1 MSIDVP
7 FLIGATNR
15 EVRDV
20 EREGRTARVVVAT
33 RTYDTSVEDLWD
45 AISNGERIPR
55 WFLPIEGDLRLGG
68 KYQFKGN
75 AGGTITRCEPPRELA
90 ATWEMLGGV
99 SWVEV
104 SLRPDG
110 DGARLELK
118 HTAYPE
124 AHWEQFG
131 AGAVGIGWELGLMG
145 LGIHIANPNAAEKPP
160 EADPAWAATDEAKSF
175 MRASGAAWGKAEIAN
190 GEEAVAATER
200 AERTV
205 KFYTG
210 EA

>member
-15 EVRDV
+15 QVRDV

-33 RTYDTSVEDLWD
+33 RTYDTSIEDLWD
-45 AISNGERIPR
+45 AITNGERLPR

-90 ATWEMLGGV
+90 ATWEMMGGV

-145 LGIHIANPNAAEKPP
+145 LGIHIANPNATEKPP
-160 EADPAWAATDEAKSF
+160 EADPAWAATDEAKAF
-175 MRASGAAWGKAEIAN
+175 MRASGAAWGEAEIAN
-190 GEEAVAATER
+190 GEDAAPALER

>member
-15 EVRDV
+15 QVRDV

-33 RTYDTSVEDLWD
+33 RTYDTSVEDLWA
-45 AISNGERIPR
+45 AITSAERIPR

-75 AGGTITRCEPPRELA
+75 AGGTITRCEPPLELA
-90 ATWEMLGGV
+90 ATWEFGGGV

-118 HTAYPE
+118 HMAYPE

-145 LGIHIANPNAAEKPP
+145 LGIHIANPNATEKPP
-160 EADPAWAATDEAKSF
+160 EADPAWAATEEAKAF

-190 GEEAVAATER
+190 GADAKSATER

-205 KFYTG
+205 KFYCG
-210 EA
+210 ET

>member
-7 FLIGATNR
+7 GLIGAVDR

-20 EREGRTARVVVAT
+20 VREGRTARVVVAT
-33 RTYDTSVEDLWD
+33 RTYDTDVEDLWD
-45 AISNGERIPR
+45 AITTRERIER

-75 AGGTITRCEPPRELA
+75 AGGTITRCEPPHELA
-90 ATWEMLGGV
+90 ATWEFGGGV

-110 DGARLELK
+110 EGARLELK

-124 AHWEQFG
+124 AHWDQFG
-131 AGAVGIGWELGLMG
+131 AGAVGIGWELGLLG
-145 LGIHIANPNAAEKPP
+145 LHLHLSSQTGAKPP
-160 EADPAWAATDEAKSF
+160 EADPAWMASNEAKAF
-175 MRASGAAWGKAEIAN
+175 IHASGTAWGEAEILSGAD
-190 GEEAVAATER
+190 ASDATQR
-200 AERTV
+200 ADRTI
-205 KFYTG
+205 KFYG
-210 EA
+210 G

>member
-7 FLIGATNR
+7 SLIGAVNR

-20 EREGRTARVVVAT
+20 ERDGRTARVVVAT

-45 AISNGERIPR
+45 AITSAERIPR

-90 ATWEMLGGV
+90 ATWEFMGGV

-145 LGIHIANPNAAEKPP
+145 LYLHIKNPNATERPP
-160 EADPAWAATDEAKSF
+160 EADPAWGATEEAKSF
-175 MRASGAAWGKAEIAN
+175 MRASGTAWGEAEIAG
-190 GEEAVAATER
+190 GEDGDTATKR
-200 AERTV
+200 AETTI
-205 KFYTG
+205 KFYSG
-210 EA
+210 EQ